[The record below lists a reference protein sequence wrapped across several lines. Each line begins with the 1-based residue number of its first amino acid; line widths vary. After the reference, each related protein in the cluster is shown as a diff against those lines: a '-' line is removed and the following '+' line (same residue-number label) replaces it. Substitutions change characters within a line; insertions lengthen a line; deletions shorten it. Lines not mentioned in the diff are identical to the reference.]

1 MEINERIFSLLD
13 GKSRTEAQ
21 LAKFLGLSTGQISTW
36 KKRKTD
42 PPAKYVTRIC
52 EYLGVPLSYLLG
64 DTNYSTEYLSE
75 NEKEFL
81 NIIKKLA
88 SDHDQ
93 AKLIGYSECYA
104 KTLPSYEAEKSN
116 SFKQEASNE

>member
-1 MEINERIFSLLD
+1 MEINERIFALLD
-13 GKSRTEAQ
+13 GKLRTEAQ

-42 PPAKYVTRIC
+42 PPAKYITRIC
-52 EYLGVPLSYLLG
+52 EYLEVPLSYLLG
-64 DTNYSTEYLSE
+64 NTNYSVEHLNE

-88 SDHDQ
+88 SDRDQ

-104 KTLPSYEAEKSN
+104 KTLPSYSENECDL
-116 SFKQEASNE
+116 KQEASNE